1 MPYQH
6 LEIEVDGHVATLWL
20 NRPDKRNAMSEDIWL
35 DIPKAMAE
43 LDAKDDIRVVV
54 LAGRGPAFSVG
65 IDLNLLATLSPQGES
80 QAVANM
86 DLYNKVKTLQATAN
100 SLADSPKPV
109 IAAIHGYCLGGA
121 IDLVTGADIRLASE
135 DAVFSIRETKMGL
148 VADTGTLQR
157 LPGIVGAGTV
167 AEMAYTGADYG
178 ADWAKEKGLVNEVF
192 PEVDLLHEAAWAM
205 AEAIA
210 ANSPLVVQGIKR
222 VFAATEGMTVDKA
235 LDYAAQ
241 WNASFLISND
251 LMESINAFMEKRD
264 PDYTGT

>member
-1 MPYQH
+1 MAYQH
-6 LEIEVDGHVATLWL
+6 LEIELDGHVATLWL

-35 DIPKAMAE
+35 DIPRAMAE
-43 LDAKDDIRVVV
+43 LDANDEVRAIVV
-54 LAGRGPAFSVG
+54 AGRGPAFSVG
-65 IDLNLLATLSPQGES
+65 IDVNLLATLSPGGES
-80 QAVANM
+80 QAAANM
-86 DLYNKVKTLQATAN
+86 DLYNKVKALQATAN
-100 SLADSPKPV
+100 SLANSPKPI

-135 DAVFSIRETKMGL
+135 DAIFSIRETKMGL

-157 LPGIVGAGTV
+157 LPAIVGAGTV

-178 ADWAKEKGLVNEVF
+178 AAWAKGKGLVNEIYPDVG
-192 PEVDLLHEAAWAM
+192 LLHEAAWAM
-205 AEAIA
+205 AGEIA
-210 ANSPLVVQGIKR
+210 SNSPLVVQGIKK
-222 VFAATEGMTVDKA
+222 VFAATEGMRVDQA

-251 LMESINAFMEKRD
+251 LMESINAYMEKRD